1 MKQPVDF
8 TLTPG
13 FITKLSLMMGMALLP
28 HVANVPINISL
39 YLLLLLAWRILGLY
53 IDKLQPGRLLLF
65 AVTLIS
71 IFIVYS
77 QYQTLL
83 GRDAGVALLGMM
95 LLLKVNEIRKRRD
108 IYVSV
113 FISYFVVITQFLFS
127 QSAVLSLYLFSVVIG
142 LTSLLMEI
150 NRVTPSS
157 KVYRPLIATFKITL
171 QALPVAMVL
180 FIVFPRI
187 TQPLWN
193 FSSEASARTGL
204 DDRVTPGAISDLIE
218 SSEVAF
224 RVQFQQP
231 PPEKKQLYW
240 RGLVLWDSDGFSWYT
255 DEKRP
260 LGRETIKLWMID
272 NPIKYE
278 IFLEPHDERWL
289 FALDIPL
296 EAPPRSRLTHDFQL
310 LYNDRVTKPISY
322 SLHSLSRYSM
332 NRISPGQRRRALDLA
347 ENITQRQRNLVAQW
361 KAASNSDR
369 EVVEQALRYFNT
381 ELFIYT
387 LSPPRYQTNP
397 VEEFLFEGMAG
408 FCEHYATS
416 FTQLMRI
423 AGIPS
428 RLVLGYQGGE
438 YNALGDYFIIRQ
450 YHAHA
455 WSEVWLEGQGWVRI
469 DPTAAVAPER
479 VEYSLRRDF
488 AGQGAPAMFEIDGGG
503 ALDSVLRHFT
513 HALDNANIQ
522 WRRWIVGY
530 SREHQFTLMRN
541 FGVDSYTSMQWSFI
555 TLGIL
560 AIVLL
565 LVGLTIIRQGRLL
578 LSPAQRVYQRF
589 CNKLSSIGISRRSY
603 EGPLDFA
610 QRAARNRP
618 DLASQIS
625 AIADLY
631 IELRYA
637 SQENDR
643 RQQRLF
649 ARRVRQF
656 RPRAR

>member
-8 TLTPG
+8 TVTPG
-13 FITKLSLMMGMALLP
+13 FMAKLSLMMGLALLP
-28 HVANVPINISL
+28 HAANIPLNISL
-39 YLLLLLAWRILGLY
+39 YLLLLLAWRVLGILFTR
-53 IDKLQPGRLLLF
+53 LQPGRWLLL
-65 AVTLIS
+65 AATMIS
-71 IFIVYS
+71 IYIVYT

-95 LLLKVNEIRKRRD
+95 LLLKVNEIKKRRD

-127 QSAVLSLYLFSVVIG
+127 QSAPLSLYLLVVVIG

-150 NRVTPSS
+150 NRVTPPA
-157 KVYRPLIATFKITL
+157 KAYQPIVATLKITL
-171 QALPVAMVL
+171 QAMPIALVL
-180 FIVFPRI
+180 FVVFPRI

-224 RVQFQQP
+224 RVQFKQP
-231 PPEKKQLYW
+231 PPAKKHHYW
-240 RGLVLWDSDGFSWYT
+240 RGLVLWDTDGYSWYT

-260 LGRETIKLWMID
+260 LGRETLHIRMID

-278 IFLEPHDERWL
+278 VFLEPHDEKWL

-310 LYNDRVTKPISY
+310 LYNERVTTPLTY
-322 SLHSLSRYSM
+322 SLHSLTSFG
-332 NRISPGQRRRALDLA
+332 IDQLSPELRRRGLKLA
-347 ENITQRQRNLVAQW
+347 DNLTQRQRNLVAQW
-361 KAASNSDR
+361 KANSSSDR
-369 EVVEQALRYFNT
+369 QIVEQALSFFNT
-381 ELFIYT
+381 EHFVYT
-387 LSPPRYQTNP
+387 LSPPRYQINP
-397 VEEFLFEGMAG
+397 VDEFLFEGMAG

-438 YNALGDYFIIRQ
+438 YNALGDYFIVRQ

-455 WSEVWLEGQGWVRI
+455 WSEVWLAGRGWVRI

-479 VEYSLRRDF
+479 IEYPLQRAF
-488 AGQGAPAMFEIDGGG
+488 GELGAPAMFQLDGGG
-503 ALDSVLRHFT
+503 AVASMLRHVT

-522 WRRWIVGY
+522 WRRWVVGY
-530 SREHQFTLMRN
+530 SREHQFSLMRN
-541 FGVDSYTSMQWSFI
+541 FGLDAYTAMQWSLI
-555 TLGIL
+555 TLGIV
-560 AIVLL
+560 AILL
-565 LVGLTIIRQGRLL
+565 LIVGLNIIRQGRQL
-578 LSPAQRVYQRF
+578 LSPTQQAYRRF
-589 CNKLSSIGISRRSY
+589 CHKLSRVGISRRSY
-603 EGPLDFA
+603 EGPMDFA
-610 QRAARNRP
+610 ERAARNRP
-618 DLASQIS
+618 DLASQITTIS
-625 AIADLY
+625 DLY
-631 IELRYA
+631 IKLRYA
-637 SQENDR
+637 SMERDR
-643 RQQRLF
+643 RQQRSF
-649 ARRVRQF
+649 ARLVRQF
-656 RPRAR
+656 RPRQR